1 MDNAASVFGE
11 AIDLPVKTSGSY
23 GVPLTASCRIIQ
35 EVLHH
40 PCSHMTIKKRW
51 PRNSIVNLSITE
63 VTNY

>member
-11 AIDLPVKTSGSY
+11 AIDLPMKTSGSY

-51 PRNSIVNLSITE
+51 PRNFIANLSITE